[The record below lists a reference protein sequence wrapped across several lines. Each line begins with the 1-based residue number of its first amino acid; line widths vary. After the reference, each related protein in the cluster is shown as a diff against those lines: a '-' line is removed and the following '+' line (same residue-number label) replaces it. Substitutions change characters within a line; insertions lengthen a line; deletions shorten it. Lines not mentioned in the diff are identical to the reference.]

1 MTTSPFD
8 HSHYKAFIL
17 KRIEISLNGG
27 RGVRRQLAE
36 AMNCQVA
43 YVSHVLAGDKHL
55 SLEQAEAAA
64 RFFVLREEE
73 LEFFLLQVES
83 ARAGTPSLKKHLA
96 RQLERRQTEYRELH
110 KQIQISDAVL
120 PADQAAYYSSWHY
133 QAIRTLIT
141 IPEFRQ
147 TQTIAQRL
155 GLDIERVNE
164 VLTFLLH
171 RGLVR
176 ETRDGYLATEK
187 QIHLPRTSPLISK
200 LHTNWRVRTLSVLDR
215 MRPDDYHYSGV
226 VTLSEE
232 DMGKVR
238 EILVKALQKSVEVIK
253 PSREERL
260 CVLAMDFFE
269 L

>member
-1 MTTSPFD
+1 MSTSPFD
-8 HSHYKAFIL
+8 HRDYKAFIL
-17 KRIEISLNGG
+17 KRIEVSPNAG

-43 YVSHVLAGDKHL
+43 YVSHVLAGEKHL

-64 RFFVLREEE
+64 RFFTLREEE
-73 LEFFLLQVES
+73 IEFFLLQVES
-83 ARAGTPSLKKHLA
+83 ARAGTPSLRKYLS
-96 RQLERRQTEYRELH
+96 RQMERRQAEHRELN
-110 KQIQISDAVL
+110 KQIQISDGVL
-120 PADQAAYYSSWHY
+120 PEDQAAYYSSWHY
-133 QAIRTLIT
+133 QAIHTLIT

-147 TQTIAQRL
+147 TQAIAQRL
-155 GLDIERVNE
+155 GLDVERVNE

-171 RGLVR
+171 RGLLR
-176 ETRDGYLATEK
+176 ETREGYAATEK

-215 MRPDDYHYSGV
+215 MRTEDYHYSGV
-226 VTLSEE
+226 VTLSQE
-232 DMGKVR
+232 DMSKVR